1 MPLLVGVKLRGAG
14 MMQPVSSLS
23 YGKPHRALAFSASC
37 NMCARAAQRIE
48 QAAFASAPGPSRFE
62 SAHYSGHH
70 NAVRLCMA
78 GSPWYLR
85 QDDGTEDADS
95 TVAELCALLEQARIT
110 CTASPARTGPF
121 KGLSLTGL
129 QAPNVSFEQYSSC
142 TWFVGMQHGC
152 RPRYIQ
158 ICIGC

>member
-1 MPLLVGVKLRGAG
+1 
-14 MMQPVSSLS
+14 
-23 YGKPHRALAFSASC
+23 
-37 NMCARAAQRIE
+37 MCARAAQRIE

-95 TVAELCALLEQARIT
+95 TVAELCALLEQAQGLFRST
-110 CTASPARTGPF
+110 DGRRVLHGRALSKGSP
-121 KGLSLTGL
+121 
-129 QAPNVSFEQYSSC
+129 
-142 TWFVGMQHGC
+142 
-152 RPRYIQ
+152 
-158 ICIGC
+158 